1 MDRVMLHGQNVAY
14 EEVAGSGPVLLL
26 VHGVGSSR
34 RTWDTVMP
42 WLAEQGAHLVLVDL
56 PGHGDSDKGRGD
68 YSLGAFAS
76 TLRDLLDHLGHRT
89 AVLAGHSLGGGIA
102 LQFAY
107 QYPERCAGLVLV
119 ASGGLGREASLLL
132 RVATLPGS
140 ELVLP
145 LIAHPRT
152 VSAIVAVDRGLSKAR
167 GTPPMSHD
175 TIATLTDLAE
185 AENRAAFLST
195 LRSVVDVSGQ
205 RVSAV
210 PKLTSASHLPILL
223 VWGDRDAIIPMV
235 HGRQALEQLPD
246 GRLVVFPG
254 AGHEPHRHD
263 PERFASLLISYTA
276 AAAEARVG

>member
-1 MDRVMLHGQNVAY
+1 MDRVVLHGQNVAY

-26 VHGVGSSR
+26 VHGVGSSS
-34 RTWDTVMP
+34 RTWDTVVP
-42 WLAEQGAHLVLVDL
+42 WLAAQGAHLVLVDL
-56 PGHGDSDKGRGD
+56 PGHGVSDKGRGD

-76 TLRDLLDHLGHRT
+76 TLRDLLNHLGHRT
-89 AVLAGHSLGGGIA
+89 AVLVGHSMGGGVA

-119 ASGGLGREASLLL
+119 ASGGLGGDASLVL
-132 RVATLPGS
+132 RAATLPGS

-145 LIAHPRT
+145 VIAHRRT
-152 VSAIVAVDRGLSKAR
+152 VSAIVAVDRVLSKVR
-167 GTPPMSHD
+167 GAAPMSDD
-175 TIATLTDLAE
+175 TITTLTNLAE

-210 PKLTSASHLPILL
+210 PKLASATHLPILL
-223 VWGDRDAIIPMV
+223 VWGDRDAIIPMA

-263 PERFASLLISYTA
+263 PERFSSLLISYTA
-276 AAAEARVG
+276 TAAEARVS